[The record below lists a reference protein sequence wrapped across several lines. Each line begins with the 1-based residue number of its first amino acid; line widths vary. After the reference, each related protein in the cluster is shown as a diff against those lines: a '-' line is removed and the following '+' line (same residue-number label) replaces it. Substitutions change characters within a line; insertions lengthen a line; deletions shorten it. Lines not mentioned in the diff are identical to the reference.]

1 MHSAEDLAELAA
13 AIAHVQQTLAR
24 LQSKEETD
32 ELMDDVDRRINA
44 GASTEDLLVLGL
56 DAFPRTRAL
65 WAKLGPALPT
75 ELLEA
80 FAAYKD
86 ALALEK
92 TKATEDATVA
102 TDAPS
107 VDASA
112 PVAEAA
118 PSPANI
124 ETPTDAA
131 ASQDEEALS
140 EDALAEEHKHAVTAP
155 PPTDEREVMEC
166 SEDMDGAGDTEEGDD
181 IVAETPQDESEPPTP
196 DEPVAS
202 APIVETQERKLSD
215 AKEPSSSNHNTPQRA
230 SSRIRGRA
238 DTQAAASPKTSK
250 RPVASTD
257 DVDSESDVVPL
268 VHLRKRSAPTTP
280 KVDAKSSES
289 ESPPK
294 RTSGRAS
301 RAKVPPKDPTPPART
316 STRKDAKPKKGA
328 KKVIEDES
336 EESEVTPSRRK
347 STRRVATRKRKLDDS
362 D

>member
-32 ELMDDVDRRINA
+32 ALMVDVERRIDA
-44 GASTEDLLVLGL
+44 GASTEDLLVLDL

-80 FAAYKD
+80 FAAYK
-86 ALALEK
+86 AAYALEK
-92 TKATEDATVA
+92 AKTTEDVA
-102 TDAPS
+102 PANHDAPT
-107 VDASA
+107 VDVPA
-112 PVAEAA
+112 PAAEA
-118 PSPANI
+118 PSPASI
-124 ETPTDAA
+124 EALSDAA
-131 ASQDEEALS
+131 ASQDEEPLLEEVAP
-140 EDALAEEHKHAVTAP
+140 AEEDHAITAP
-155 PPTDEREVMEC
+155 PSTDEREVMEC
-166 SEDMDGAGDTEEGDD
+166 SEDVDGAGDTEGDD
-181 IVAETPQDESEPPTP
+181 IISQTPQDESEPPTP

-202 APIVETQERKLSD
+202 ASIVETPERKLSD
-215 AKEPSSSNHNTPQRA
+215 AKEASSSNHNTPQRA

-238 DTQAAASPKTSK
+238 DTQAAASPKASK

-280 KVDAKSSES
+280 KGDAKSSES

-301 RAKVPPKDPTPPART
+301 RAKAPPKDPTPPARS
-316 STRKDAKPKKGA
+316 STRKETKTKKGA

-347 STRRVATRKRKLDDS
+347 STRRVATRKRKINDS